1 MGAKQTKGQEPA
13 GASPQH
19 GWKRTPT
26 KERGDILA
34 SLMLKSGD
42 RLSRGGTPPPPY
54 QRRIS
59 MIQEM
64 MLMAKQ
70 GKQDEATEMLKTLR
84 QVRVAPSPSPSPPLL
99 VRAFD
104 PTQVDASETSGAHVS
119 KRGRPDLSC
128 SACCAAAARCRL
140 LGCEVCF
147 CGHL

>member
-26 KERGDILA
+26 KERGDILT

-64 MLMAKQ
+64 MVMAKQ

-84 QVRVAPSPSPSPPLL
+84 QVAAGCLCLSKVHYFLL
-99 VRAFD
+99 TCWFFWL
-104 PTQVDASETSGAHVS
+104 TLT
-119 KRGRPDLSC
+119 
-128 SACCAAAARCRL
+128 
-140 LGCEVCF
+140 
-147 CGHL
+147 

>member
-1 MGAKQTKGQEPA
+1 MGAKQTKSQEPG

-19 GWKRTPT
+19 SWKRTPT

-42 RLSRGGTPPPPY
+42 RLSRGGTPPPY
-54 QRRIS
+54 QRRIG

-84 QVRVAPSPSPSPPLL
+84 QV
-99 VRAFD
+99 
-104 PTQVDASETSGAHVS
+104 
-119 KRGRPDLSC
+119 
-128 SACCAAAARCRL
+128 AA
-140 LGCEVCF
+140 VCV
-147 CGHL
+147 